1 MAGIEDVA
9 RLAGVSTATVSR
21 ALSGKD
27 VVSDKS
33 RAKVEAAALEL
44 GYVASHSAYTLATGR
59 NRNIGVVMPYVD
71 RWFFSATLEAIEST
85 LIENGFDLT
94 LYNLSGGE
102 EQRGRIFKEFLLRQR
117 VDAVLTVAVHPNEIE
132 LEQLN
137 KMKKPIIAIGGQVH
151 GARSLAMNDRHAGK
165 LATEHL
171 LSLGHT
177 RVANVSGVIGSD
189 REFDQA
195 NKRKEG
201 YLEAMHEAGL
211 ETRANWLVETDYT
224 AAGAYKVTKQML
236 GDPKNAPTAIFCNSD
251 EMGFGAIMAA
261 KDLGLRVP
269 EDISVIGIDNHDL
282 AEFFG
287 LTTIDQRVREQGA
300 EAARLILQV
309 LADPTLESHVN
320 IEEDIE
326 WKVDLLIRSSTA
338 RPSVGNR

>member
-9 RLAGVSTATVSR
+9 KLAGVSTATVSR
-21 ALSGKD
+21 TLSGKD
-27 VVSDKS
+27 VVSEKS

-85 LIENGFDLT
+85 LIENGYDLT

-102 EQRGRIFKEFLLRQR
+102 EQRSRIFNEFLLRQR
-117 VDAVLTVAVHPNEIE
+117 VDAVLTVAVHPNENE

-151 GARSLAMNDRHAGK
+151 GARSLAMNDHDAGK

-236 GDPKNAPTAIFCNSD
+236 GNPKNAPTAIFCNSD

-300 EAARLILQV
+300 AAADLILQV

-320 IEEDIE
+320 IEEDVE

-338 RPSVGNR
+338 RPSSGNR